1 MATIT
6 STGILALREKNS
18 FALILKKQ
26 LGGGGLQSVVVL
38 KEVVVVAASDCVLLL
53 DYEGVE
59 VGRLQQY
66 GCGAIQ
72 CAVTDGTWV
81 AAAAARGVVVWRM
94 ETGGG
99 RMETGDWVIT
109 LKTGYTATLGRQALP
124 QACH

>member
-6 STGILALREKNS
+6 STGILALWDKNS
-18 FALILKKQ
+18 LALIIKKQ
-26 LGGGGLQSVVVL
+26 LGGGGLQGVVVL
-38 KEVVVVAASDCVLLL
+38 KEVIVVAASDCVLLL
-53 DYEGVE
+53 DYEGVV

-109 LKTGYTATLGRQALP
+109 LKTGYTATLGREGVVLAY
-124 QACH
+124 H